1 MKPGGRLSSCTARP
15 SACSDPGRRGVL
27 AVAMLDQIAEPL
39 RVAARAD
46 AVRFDEAGYPSGVDG
61 ITVAIAI

>member
-1 MKPGGRLSSCTARP
+1 MAL
-15 SACSDPGRRGVL
+15 
-27 AVAMLDQIAEPL
+27 LDQIAEPL